1 MTSDQMEKAI
11 EFIINSQ
18 AQSEVR
24 QARIDEQQARNDE
37 QISKISEQLAL
48 LTTTVAKL
56 ANEQATGFEHL
67 REAQA
72 QTTKNVESLLK
83 AQGRMDARLDSFM
96 SEVERFIQE
105 SRNGKK

>member
-1 MTSDQMEKAI
+1 MTQEQIEKAI
-11 EFIINSQ
+11 EFIISSQ
-18 AQSEVR
+18 AQSEIR
-24 QARIDEQQARNDE
+24 QARNDE
-37 QISKISEQLAL
+37 QISKVSEQLAL
-48 LTTTVAKL
+48 LTANVARL
-56 ANEQATGFEHL
+56 ANEQATGFQEL

-96 SEVERFIQE
+96 NEVEKFIQE